1 MGFSTNTF
9 LFIFLLGTLA
19 IYIPVSLILPRLRV
33 FILLVVS
40 IVFYAWASVKAL
52 PVLAVITIL
61 NYTAGLLLDKA
72 KKREIDIKPI
82 IILGISIFLDVSIL
96 IFYKYTTFILGI
108 SFMSLSGISY
118 LADIYRGKVRAQKDF
133 LSFALYMSFFVK
145 IVEGPIIRY
154 SDISK
159 QLRRPEVSIERFT
172 EGIRRFSVGLAK
184 KVLLAD
190 QIGVVAHDIL
200 GTTNNSPALAW
211 LGIISYTLQLYLDFS
226 GYTDMAIG
234 LAKMFGFDFK
244 ENFNNPYISL
254 SLSEFWRRWH
264 ISLSNWLRDY
274 IYIPIGGSKSG
285 IPYLNLFITF
295 LIAGFWHGA
304 TWNYCLWGAWNGLI
318 LCLERW
324 GDRHLHVE
332 FPVIIRRIVTL
343 LVIVIGWVFFYFE
356 DIGQGL
362 AFLPSLIGLNS
373 TWNSGF
379 TLRWYL
385 SQRNIMI
392 LIVSVIACTP
402 VFDKLGE
409 RFRRKR
415 IWDLFYLALLGISIL
430 IVMSSTFQSFLYI
443 RY

>member
-118 LADIYRGKVRAQKDF
+118 LADIYRGKVRAQKNF
-133 LSFALYMSFFVK
+133 FSFALYMSFFVK

-200 GTTNNSPALAW
+200 GTTNRF
-211 LGIISYTLQLYLDFS
+211 Q
-226 GYTDMAIG
+226 
-234 LAKMFGFDFK
+234 
-244 ENFNNPYISL
+244 
-254 SLSEFWRRWH
+254 R
-264 ISLSNWLRDY
+264 
-274 IYIPIGGSKSG
+274 IYR
-285 IPYLNLFITF
+285 Y
-295 LIAGFWHGA
+295 
-304 TWNYCLWGAWNGLI
+304 
-318 LCLERW
+318 
-324 GDRHLHVE
+324 GDRTCQDV
-332 FPVIIRRIVTL
+332 R
-343 LVIVIGWVFFYFE
+343 
-356 DIGQGL
+356 
-362 AFLPSLIGLNS
+362 
-373 TWNSGF
+373 
-379 TLRWYL
+379 LR
-385 SQRNIMI
+385 
-392 LIVSVIACTP
+392 
-402 VFDKLGE
+402 F
-409 RFRRKR
+409 
-415 IWDLFYLALLGISIL
+415 
-430 IVMSSTFQSFLYI
+430 
-443 RY
+443 